1 MGCNGSKTAVL
12 APEASGKAESSRP
25 LLLGNEGPQGNLKA
39 HLLTTPSTNT
49 PSPRAPEAT
58 VTGPGIGAT
67 DEDSL
72 ETANTLELDR
82 SEGNSPCHF
91 SPLSIVGVWHYNGR
105 ERNTKYKIS
114 ISGDCLR
121 IQQMVANEC
130 HEGFLSPAGEWLVG
144 DVKKTTGQ
152 IIGTIRLKHH
162 GGTLVS
168 NFKVPGG
175 QWGVDL
181 IANRDVTMPL
191 SPSAMCGAASQEDES
206 AGTTLLSSQPPA
218 AAKHDKV
225 IAAHETVN
233 QTEQGNTT
241 KEMAN
246 RPGQSAQKGC
256 SQQAAMCPSRRE
268 KQLCC
273 C

>member
-1 MGCNGSKTAVL
+1 
-12 APEASGKAESSRP
+12 
-25 LLLGNEGPQGNLKA
+25 LKA
-39 HLLTTPSTNT
+39 HLETTPSTDT
-49 PSPRAPEAT
+49 PSPRVPEAT
-58 VTGPGIGAT
+58 VTGPGNGAT

-72 ETANTLELDR
+72 ETANTPELDR
-82 SEGNSPCHF
+82 SKGNSPCHF
-91 SPLSIVGVWHYNGR
+91 SPLSIVGVWHYHGR
-105 ERNTKYKIS
+105 ERNTKYEIS

-162 GGTLVS
+162 RNTLVS

-175 QWGVDL
+175 HWGVDL
-181 IANRDVTMPL
+181 IANRDATMPL
-191 SPSAMCGAASQEDES
+191 SPSAICGAVSQEDQS
-206 AGTTLLSSQPPA
+206 ASTALLSSQPPA
-218 AAKHDKV
+218 HAKRDGDT
-225 IAAHETVN
+225 AAHKTVN
-233 QTEQGNTT
+233 RSPAQGNTA
-241 KEMAN
+241 KEMDDT
-246 RPGQSAQKGC
+246 PEKTSEKGC